1 MLLNRKN
8 DRRNSQYL
16 VYLRSLRPG
25 ESAVKLSVAVIT
37 FNEAANIRRTLES
50 VAWADEIIVVDSGS
64 TDETLAIAREFNAR
78 IYVEKWKGYG
88 AQMNSSIDKCT
99 SPWVFSLDADEV
111 LTPEL
116 AAEIRALLSERPK
129 FRAYTVPRLNLIFGR
144 WMRHGGLYPDR
155 KLRLFEQ
162 GTARLPEDT
171 EPHATPKWDQPVGAL
186 KSNLLHFQYPTLPL
200 YIEHMDRY
208 STASV
213 PLVLR
218 KGRTSRSLPAF
229 LLNVVLNPAATFL
242 YNYFIRLGFLDGREG
257 LLVHLYHASYVSW
270 KYAKAWF
277 TATKTQMLPAPSA
290 SAAVRSERD
299 TP

>member
-1 MLLNRKN
+1 M
-8 DRRNSQYL
+8 
-16 VYLRSLRPG
+16 
-25 ESAVKLSVAVIT
+25 KLSVAVIT
-37 FNEAANIRRTLES
+37 LNEAANIRRTLES

-64 TDETLAIAREFNAR
+64 TDATLAIAREFNTK

-116 AAEIRALLSERPK
+116 SNEIRLLLAGQPK
-129 FRAYTVPRLNLIFGR
+129 YRAYTVPRLNQIFGR

-155 KLRLFEQ
+155 KLRLFQQ

-171 EPHATPKWDQPVGAL
+171 EPHATPKTNQPVGEL
-186 KSNLLHFQYPTLPL
+186 KSNLLHYQYPTLHL

-213 PLVLR
+213 PLVLG

-229 LLNVVLNPAATFL
+229 VFNVVLNPTATFF
-242 YNYFIRLGFLDGREG
+242 YNYVFRLGFLDGREG
-257 LLVHLYHASYVSW
+257 LLVHLYHSAYVSW

-277 TATKTQMLPAPSA
+277 AATKKPPAP
-290 SAAVRSERD
+290 
-299 TP
+299 